1 MNKFLGK
8 LVMTRGINDC
18 IADDKTFTKEVLK
31 ALLRYKN
38 HDWGDLPEED
48 KRMNDEAI
56 KNSNDRVLA
65 AYETSQ
71 GKIYIITEYDRSYTT
86 ILFSHEY

>member
-38 HDWGDLPEED
+38 HDWGNMCEED
-48 KRMNDEAI
+48 KQMNDNAI
-56 KNSNDRVLA
+56 KNSNDRVFA
-65 AYETSQ
+65 AYKTSK
-71 GKIYIITEYDRSYTT
+71 GKIYIITECDRHHTT
-86 ILFSHEY
+86 ILFPHEY

>member
-8 LVMTRGINDC
+8 VVMTRGIKDC
-18 IADDKTFTKEVLK
+18 IADDEVFTKEVLK
-31 ALLRYKN
+31 ALLRYRN
-38 HDWGDLPEED
+38 HDWGNLPEED

-56 KNSNDRVLA
+56 KNSNDRVFA
-65 AYETSQ
+65 AYKTSQ
-71 GKIYIITEYDRSYTT
+71 GKIYIITEYDRSCTT